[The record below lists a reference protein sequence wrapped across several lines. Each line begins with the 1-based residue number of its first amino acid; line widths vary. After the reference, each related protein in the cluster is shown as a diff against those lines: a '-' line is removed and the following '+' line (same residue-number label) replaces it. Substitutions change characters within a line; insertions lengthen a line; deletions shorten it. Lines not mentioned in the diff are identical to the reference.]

1 MTDKTRT
8 GTRAVLLWSLAV
20 GTFLWWLLIL
30 AVERLVLA

>member
-8 GTRAVLLWSLAV
+8 GTRVGLLWSLAV

-30 AVERLVLA
+30 AVERLVLG